1 MPDAKKNRRHAPRI
15 TEAGGSIEYVAPS
28 PRVQDLS
35 LNGAYVLD
43 TRPFHIGE
51 SVEFRLWLGPR
62 DSIVVQG
69 MVRRV
74 EAGRGMA
81 LEFIHIE
88 GTDRR
93 RLKDY
98 LSRFESYGDIPPTDD
113 F

>member
-1 MPDAKKNRRHAPRI
+1 MTEAKKNRRHAARI
-15 TEAGGSIEYVAPS
+15 SEAGSTIEYVAPS
-28 PRVQDLS
+28 PRVLDLS
-35 LNGAYVLD
+35 LNGAFVLD
-43 TRPFHIGE
+43 TRPFHMGE

-74 EAGRGMA
+74 EPGRGMA

-88 GTDRR
+88 STDRR

-98 LSRFESYGDIPPTDD
+98 LARFEAFGDLPATDD

>member
-1 MPDAKKNRRHAPRI
+1 MNDAKKNRRHAPRI
-15 TEAGGSIEYVAPS
+15 TEAAGPIEYVAPS
-28 PRVQDLS
+28 PRVRDLS

-62 DSIVVQG
+62 DSIVVRG

-74 EAGRGMA
+74 ETGKGMA
-81 LEFIHIE
+81 LEFIHID

-98 LSRFESYGDIPPTDD
+98 LSRFEIFGDIPPTDD